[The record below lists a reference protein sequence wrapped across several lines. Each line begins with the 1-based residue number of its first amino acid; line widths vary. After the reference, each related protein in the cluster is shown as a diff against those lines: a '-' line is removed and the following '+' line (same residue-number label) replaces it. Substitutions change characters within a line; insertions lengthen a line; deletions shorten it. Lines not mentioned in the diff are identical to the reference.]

1 MMAPMAVRR
10 QYAGT
15 QAGAAAAWNDLL
27 PIDGI
32 GHSS

>member
-10 QYAGT
+10 QHAGT
-15 QAGAAAAWNDLL
+15 QARVAAAWDGPQ

-32 GHSS
+32 GPSS